1 MLLDRLFNPPVHT
14 SECEIGLT
22 ASDLFPEE
30 AQYISGAIYRRRG
43 EFAAGRRC
51 ARQAMGQMGLPEVAI
66 PAGPDRA
73 PQWPDGVVG
82 SISHSETRCGAAL
95 AFRADGFRAIG
106 LDIER
111 ATPLSE
117 VFADDICIES
127 ERSWLA
133 LQPSSSR
140 GLLLKAFFSAK
151 ECTYKCQYP
160 LTRSVFG
167 FEALRI
173 ELQIAAGNFVA
184 EFRIDAL
191 PFRAGDRLAGR
202 IQIAQGHIVAAMT
215 LA

>member
-1 MLLDRLFNPPVHT
+1 MLLDRLFDLPVHT
-14 SECEIGLT
+14 SECEVGLT

-30 AQYISGAIYRRRG
+30 AQYLFGAVDRRRG

-51 ARQAMGQMGLPEVAI
+51 ARQAMAQMGLPEMAI
-66 PAGPDRA
+66 PAGSDRA
-73 PQWPDGVVG
+73 PLWPEGIVG

-95 AFRADGFRAIG
+95 AFKADGFRAIG
-106 LDIER
+106 LDIEA
-111 ATPLSE
+111 ATPLDE
-117 VFADDICIES
+117 AFADDVCIES
-127 ERSWLA
+127 ERRWLA

-140 GLLLKAFFSAK
+140 GLLLKAYFSAK

-160 LTRSVFG
+160 LTRTVFG
-167 FEALRI
+167 FEAIRI

-191 PFRAGDRLAGR
+191 PFSAGDRLAGR
-202 IQIAQGHIVAAMT
+202 IRIAKGHIVAAMA